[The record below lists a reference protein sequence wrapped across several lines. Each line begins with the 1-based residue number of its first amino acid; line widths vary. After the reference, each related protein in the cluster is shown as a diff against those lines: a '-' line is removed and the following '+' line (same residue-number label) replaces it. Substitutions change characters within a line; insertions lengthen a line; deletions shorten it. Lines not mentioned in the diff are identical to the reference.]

1 MKYGAARDRRLNEP
15 ELGHLPKSGS
25 NEQASGTMKICH
37 GSLDHLEP
45 ALEVEG

>member
-1 MKYGAARDRRLNEP
+1 MVQPEIEDGMNQ

-37 GSLDHLEP
+37 GSLYLLEP
-45 ALEVEG
+45 VLEVEG